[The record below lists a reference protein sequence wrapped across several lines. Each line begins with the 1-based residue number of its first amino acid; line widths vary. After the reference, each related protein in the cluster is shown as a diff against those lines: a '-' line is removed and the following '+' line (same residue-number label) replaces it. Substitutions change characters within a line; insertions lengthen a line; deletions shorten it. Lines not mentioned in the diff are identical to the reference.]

1 MNTHATR
8 TRAALA
14 VFTALLALVWGA
26 GQVFAQ
32 STYVAPANRAVE
44 WMKTQQQ
51 PDGSFAGFGA
61 GSTAD
66 AVLAIVAAGR
76 DPGSYQQGGN
86 TPVTFLQ
93 SKAVDLAKT
102 AGGAGKLLV
111 AVRALGMDGRQFG
124 GVDLVQSIRATE
136 SVSVTGQYGPDL
148 IGHAFAVLGLRAAR
162 EQVPPAAI
170 ERIKTTQTAAGG
182 WAFTGDTAEGSA
194 DTNTTAVVL
203 QALVAAGAAESEA
216 AMTNRAVEYLLSQQN
231 TDGGW
236 PYQKGGE
243 FGSDSDANSTSYV
256 VQALAALNNDEDA
269 ERGRRFLLTL
279 QTQSGAFGYSAAEA
293 ADNAG
298 ATYQA
303 VHALLGATLV
313 DPVAAPLPVPPTAP
327 IGEELQPGMPR
338 TGAGVALPVLVL
350 VLSALALGGGLAVRR
365 RSAA

>member
-1 MNTHATR
+1 
-8 TRAALA
+8 
-14 VFTALLALVWGA
+14 
-26 GQVFAQ
+26 
-32 STYVAPANRAVE
+32 
-44 WMKTQQQ
+44 MKTQQQ

-86 TPVTFLQ
+86 TPVTFLR
-93 SKAVDLAKT
+93 SKASDLAKT

-111 AVRALGMDGRQFG
+111 TLRALGMDGRQFG
-124 GVDLVQSIRATE
+124 GVDLVQSSQATE

-148 IGHAFAVLGLRAAR
+148 IGHAFAVLGLRAAG

-170 ERIKTTQTAAGG
+170 ERIKSTQTASGG

-203 QALVAAGAAESEA
+203 QALVAAGAAASEA
-216 AMTNRAVEYLLSQQN
+216 PLTNRGVEYLLSQQN

-256 VQALAALNNDEDA
+256 VQAMAALGNA
-269 ERGRRFLLTL
+269 ESAEQGRRFLLTL
-279 QTQSGAFGYSAAEA
+279 QTQSGAFQYTASEA

-313 DPVAAPLPVPPTAP
+313 DPVAAPAPVPPATP

-338 TGAGVALPVLVL
+338 TGAALVLPVIGLLLSVLVL
-350 VLSALALGGGLAVRR
+350 GGGIAARR
-365 RSAA
+365 RASA